1 MKLEKCNP
9 RLFTHVTQ
17 EEERLKG
24 TEENARQSYGICEIG
39 RQLAAYVENQNSV
52 PKGRAFTHLTDEER
66 NQALEELRREIN
78 KECNSGAIEYGT
90 ALDRGSVPTELKNP
104 VTFQTMD
111 PSAEMP
117 GIQLRQRVRENFDF
131 ESAEFIYT
139 ETALVAF
146 DKNGNRKKIGN
157 FAIRLEERKTI
168 KDEEVNEANE
178 VVRKKIF
185 LIWKL
190 AIFIGERAFYTEI
203 SHDHLFK
210 FSWVHS
216 AAQGQAFFD
225 ETRDHTRLLKM
236 YLQKQISAGKYRE
249 IAEYS
254 SPGWKILDDGTEV
267 YLTAEGAIGRPDL
280 PVKANKKFRFFRSN
294 TENQMKNFREFLAM
308 RNIIS
313 NHLGNAIFLQYYLL
327 MSTMT
332 ALFKETGHQIE
343 FCVAAIG
350 KTNTRKTSC
359 AEIFTRV
366 FNRTPAAV
374 PDINFAATA
383 PAVYEIMDKYADQIV
398 LIDDLTPSENDADDR
413 EKRRKLEVILRS
425 YGDRVP
431 RKRSVSYAQN
441 STAKEFIPI
450 TGCALLTGETF
461 SGGKS
466 SRSRVI
472 ILRFEDGDV
481 NTEILT
487 YSQENLH
494 ILPDFVYTF
503 LEYVTENLNRIK
515 ETISVVCDEVRR
527 LNSHEIKMPRYV
539 DALGNM
545 YAITTIFHSFIL
557 EKELLD
563 KTQADILIA
572 KDREQLTRVIMENDA
587 ELSIVSPAVTILE
600 ALRHALC
607 AGKILEKRKEEVSEE
622 DVQNYCLSDEV
633 FFYITSERLW
643 ECVKAYTDYRR
654 IYFPYKVGREIIEP
668 LKNEGILYIKR
679 EGNIARASH
688 KITIAGKVVNKRFL
702 WLKKETVEKIW
713 GKLEEK

>member
-1 MKLEKCNP
+1 M
-9 RLFTHVTQ
+9 V
-17 EEERLKG
+17 
-24 TEENARQSYGICEIG
+24 RQ
-39 RQLAAYVENQNSV
+39 
-52 PKGRAFTHLTDEER
+52 
-66 NQALEELRREIN
+66 
-78 KECNSGAIEYGT
+78 
-90 ALDRGSVPTELKNP
+90 
-104 VTFQTMD
+104 
-111 PSAEMP
+111 
-117 GIQLRQRVRENFDF
+117 
-131 ESAEFIYT
+131 
-139 ETALVAF
+139 
-146 DKNGNRKKIGN
+146 
-157 FAIRLEERKTI
+157 
-168 KDEEVNEANE
+168 
-178 VVRKKIF
+178 KIF

-190 AIFIGERAFYTEI
+190 VIFTGERVFYTEI
-203 SHDHLFK
+203 SHDDLFK

-225 ETRDHTRLLKM
+225 ETREKKRLLRM
-236 YLQKQISAGKYRE
+236 YLQKQISAEKYRQ
-249 IAEYS
+249 IVEYTS
-254 SPGWKILDDGTEV
+254 SGWKILDDGTEV

-280 PVKANKKFRFFRSN
+280 PVKANKKFRLLRSD
-294 TENQMKNFREFLAM
+294 TENQGEIFREFLAM

-313 NHLGNAIFLQYYLL
+313 NHLENAAFLQYYLL

-374 PDINFAATA
+374 PDINFAATD
-383 PAVYEIMDKYADQIV
+383 PAVYEIMDKYADQVV
-398 LIDDLTPSENDADDR
+398 LIDDLTPSENDADAR

-487 YSQENLH
+487 YYQANLH

-527 LNSHEIKMPRYV
+527 LNLHEIKMPRYV

-557 EKELLD
+557 EKGLLD

-572 KDREQLTRVIMENDA
+572 KDREQLTQVIMENDS
-587 ELSIVSPAVTILE
+587 ELSVVSPAVTILE
-600 ALRHALC
+600 ALRHALFT
-607 AGKILEKRKEEVSEE
+607 GKIVEKKKDEVAKEEA
-622 DVQNYCLSDEV
+622 QNYCLSDEM

-643 ECVKAYTDYRR
+643 ECVKIYTDYRR
-654 IYFPYKVGREIIEP
+654 IYFPYKAGRDLIEP
-668 LKNEGILYIKR
+668 LKNEGLLYIKR
-679 EGNIARASH
+679 EGYTTRASH
-688 KITIAGKVVNKRFL
+688 KMTIDGKVVNKRFL
-702 WLKKETVEKIW
+702 CLKRAEVEAVW
-713 GKLEEK
+713 EKLEEE